1 MRDKVINSLN
11 ILVWVLAGL
20 IVLGSLGVGI
30 AAMAQGMALQG
41 LAMMVGGIIYAI
53 ILCGMI
59 FLFLDIRDNTR
70 RTAEAVEAL
79 NKR

>member
-20 IVLGSLGVGI
+20 IVLGSLGVGMV
-30 AAMAQGMALQG
+30 AMSQGMALQG

>member
-11 ILVWVLAGL
+11 MLIWVLAAL
-20 IVLGSLGVGI
+20 IVLGSLGAGF
-30 AAMAQGMALQG
+30 AAMAQGQALYG
-41 LAMMVGGIIYAI
+41 LVMIAGGVIYAI

>member
-11 ILVWVLAGL
+11 MLIWVLAGL
-20 IVLGSLGVGI
+20 IVLGSIGAGI
-30 AAMAQGMALQG
+30 AAMAQGMALYG
-41 LAMMVGGIIYAI
+41 LAVMIGGIIYAI

>member
-20 IVLGSLGVGI
+20 IVLGSLGAGMV
-30 AAMAQGMALQG
+30 AMAQGMALYG
-41 LAMMVGGIIYAI
+41 LAVMVGGIIYAI

>member
-20 IVLGSLGVGI
+20 IVLGSLGVGMV
-30 AAMAQGMALQG
+30 AMAQGMALQG